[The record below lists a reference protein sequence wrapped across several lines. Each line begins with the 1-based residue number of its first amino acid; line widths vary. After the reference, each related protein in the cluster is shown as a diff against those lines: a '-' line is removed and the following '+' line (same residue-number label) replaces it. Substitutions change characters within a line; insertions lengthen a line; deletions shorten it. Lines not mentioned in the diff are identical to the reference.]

1 MFPLGF
7 YAFFFPEHRQS
18 SGWVVLFG
26 VFALY
31 FIHAIFYFRTRTNRS
46 SLLFLGLLVALLIC
60 NVAGCRAMIHA
71 Y

>member
-1 MFPLGF
+1 M
-7 YAFFFPEHRQS
+7 
-18 SGWVVLFG
+18 VLFG

-31 FIHAIFYFRTRTNRS
+31 LIHAIFYFRTRTNRS

-71 Y
+71 H